1 MKSSARNIQMTSYD
15 DLFSVG
21 SPAEAAG
28 EKVQE
33 VPLGELFPFKGHP
46 FKVLDDEA
54 MGEMVESVKLHGVL
68 VPGIARPRAEGGYE
82 LIAGHRR
89 RHALELAGQ
98 DTMPVVIRDLDDDEA
113 TLFMVDSNLQRE
125 NLLPSEKAWAYKMK
139 LDAIKRKAGRPA
151 GNNSGQV
158 VQNLRK
164 KFSVEIIADESGE
177 NYKQIQRYIRLTEL
191 LPELLQMADDRKLPF
206 NPAVELSY
214 LTKEEQGQL
223 LELMKNLSS
232 VPSLEQAKRLKKYSQ
247 DGKLG
252 RDVMDAI
259 LTEENPPPA
268 KVTLKSGRLKQYFP
282 QSYTREQMEEVIFS
296 LLEVWKKDRNDV
308 NA

>member
-21 SPAEAAG
+21 GPAEVSG

-33 VPLGELFPFKGHP
+33 VALGELFPFKGHP

-54 MGEMVESVKLHGVL
+54 MEEMVESIRIHGVL
-68 VPGIARPRAEGGYE
+68 VPGIVRPRVEGGYE

-98 DTMPVVIRDLDDDEA
+98 TTMPVIIRELDDDES

-139 LDAIKRKAGRPA
+139 LDAIRRKAGRPA
-151 GNNSGQV
+151 GNNSRQV
-158 VQNLRK
+158 
-164 KFSVEIIADESGE
+164 GE
-177 NYKQIQRYIRLTEL
+177 NYSVSILSENSNDSARNIHRFIRLTEL
-191 LPELLQMADDRKLPF
+191 LSELLQMVDDKRLPF

-223 LELMKNLSS
+223 LELMGKLS
-232 VPSLEQAKRLKKYSQ
+232 VMPSLEQAKRLKKYSQ
-247 DGKLG
+247 EGKLG

-259 LTEENPPPA
+259 LTEERPA
-268 KVTLKSGRLKQYFP
+268 AVNVTLKSERLKQYFP
-282 QSYTREQMEEVIFS
+282 KSYTQAQMEEVIFS
-296 LLEVWKKDRNDV
+296 LLETWKKDRNGV
-308 NA
+308 TE

>member
-1 MKSSARNIQMTSYD
+1 MKSSARNIQMTSYE

-21 SPAEAAG
+21 DAAGTTG

-33 VPLGELFPFKGHP
+33 IALGELFPFKGHP

-54 MGEMVESVKLHGVL
+54 MDEMVESIKLHGVL

-82 LIAGHRR
+82 LLAGHRR
-89 RHALELAGQ
+89 RHALELAGE
-98 DTMPVVIRDLDDDEA
+98 TMMPVIIRELDDDES

-139 LDAIKRKAGRPA
+139 LEAIRRKAGRPA

-158 VQNLRK
+158 VQNLK
-164 KFSVEIIADESGE
+164 GKFSIEIVADESGE
-177 NYKQIQRYIRLTEL
+177 NYKQVQRYIRLTEL
-191 LPELLQMADDRKLPF
+191 MAELLQMVDDKKLPF

-214 LTKEEQGQL
+214 LTKEEQVQL
-223 LELMKNLSS
+223 LELIRELSV
-232 VPSLEQAKRLKKYSQ
+232 VPSLEQARRLKKYSQ
-247 DGKLG
+247 EGKLN

-259 LTEENPPPA
+259 LTEERAAPMQ
-268 KVTLKSGRLKQYFP
+268 VTLKKERLKQYFP
-282 QSYTREQMEEVIFS
+282 QSYTQAQMEEVIFS
-296 LLEVWKKDRNDV
+296 LLEMWKKDNKDV
-308 NA
+308 TE

>member
-21 SPAEAAG
+21 GPAEVSG

-33 VPLGELFPFKGHP
+33 VALGELFPFKGHP

-54 MGEMVESVKLHGVL
+54 MEEMVESIRIHGVL
-68 VPGIARPRAEGGYE
+68 VPGIVRPRAEGGYE

-98 DTMPVVIRDLDDDEA
+98 TTMPVIIRELDDDES

-139 LDAIKRKAGRPA
+139 LNAIRRKAGRPA
-151 GNNSGQV
+151 GNNSRQV
-158 VQNLRK
+158 
-164 KFSVEIIADESGE
+164 GE
-177 NYKQIQRYIRLTEL
+177 NYSVSILSENSNDSARNIHRFIRLTEL
-191 LPELLQMADDRKLPF
+191 LSELLQMVDDKRLPF

-223 LELMKNLSS
+223 LELMGKLS
-232 VPSLEQAKRLKKYSQ
+232 VMPSLEQAKRLKKYSQ
-247 DGKLG
+247 EGKLG

-259 LTEENPPPA
+259 LTEERPA
-268 KVTLKSGRLKQYFP
+268 AVNVTLKSERLKQYFP
-282 QSYTREQMEEVIFS
+282 KSYTQAQMEEVIFS
-296 LLEVWKKDRNDV
+296 LLETWKKDRNGV
-308 NA
+308 TE

>member
-21 SPAEAAG
+21 GPAEVSG

-33 VPLGELFPFKGHP
+33 VALGELFPFKGHP

-54 MGEMVESVKLHGVL
+54 MEEMVESIRIHGVL
-68 VPGIARPRAEGGYE
+68 VPGIVRPRAEGGYE

-98 DTMPVVIRDLDDDEA
+98 TTMPVIIRELDDDES

-139 LDAIKRKAGRPA
+139 LDAIRRKAGRPA
-151 GNNSGQV
+151 GNNSRQV
-158 VQNLRK
+158 
-164 KFSVEIIADESGE
+164 GE
-177 NYKQIQRYIRLTEL
+177 NYSVSILSENSNDSARNIHRFIRLTEL
-191 LPELLQMADDRKLPF
+191 LSELLQMVDDKRLPF

-223 LELMKNLSS
+223 LELMGKLS
-232 VPSLEQAKRLKKYSQ
+232 VMPSLEQAKRLKKYSQ
-247 DGKLG
+247 EGKLG

-259 LTEENPPPA
+259 LTEERPA
-268 KVTLKSGRLKQYFP
+268 AVNVTLKSERLKQYFP
-282 QSYTREQMEEVIFS
+282 RSYTQTQMEEVIFS
-296 LLEVWKKDRNDV
+296 LLETWKKDRNGITE
-308 NA
+308 

>member
-21 SPAEAAG
+21 GPAEVSG

-33 VPLGELFPFKGHP
+33 VALGELFPFKGHP

-54 MGEMVESVKLHGVL
+54 MEEMVESIRIHGVL
-68 VPGIARPRAEGGYE
+68 VPGIVRPRVEGGYE

-98 DTMPVVIRDLDDDEA
+98 TTMPVIIRELDDDES

-139 LDAIKRKAGRPA
+139 LDAIRRKAGRPA
-151 GNNSGQV
+151 GNNSRQV
-158 VQNLRK
+158 
-164 KFSVEIIADESGE
+164 GE
-177 NYKQIQRYIRLTEL
+177 NYSVSILSENSNDSARNIHRFIRLTEL
-191 LPELLQMADDRKLPF
+191 LSELLQMVDDKRLPF

-223 LELMKNLSS
+223 LELMGKLS
-232 VPSLEQAKRLKKYSQ
+232 VMPSLEQAKRLKKYSQ
-247 DGKLG
+247 EGKLG

-259 LTEENPPPA
+259 LTEERPA
-268 KVTLKSGRLKQYFP
+268 AVNVTLKSERLKQYFP
-282 QSYTREQMEEVIFS
+282 KSYTQAQMEEVIFL
-296 LLEVWKKDRNDV
+296 LLETWKKDRNGV
-308 NA
+308 TE